1 MSERRKRLKEIFR
14 DTQKQYAG
22 NEKLQKDA
30 LYTYEHNELIPE
42 NDYPQIRR
50 IYRPGKVSVS
60 EERTFECAMRLMKEH
75 PEYHIAVL
83 NFASSVHP
91 GGGVIEG
98 ASAQEECLC
107 RCSTLYASL
116 NQPDMM
122 KQYYV
127 PNRDA
132 MNPLANDG
140 IIFSPA
146 VTVFKSDTEYP
157 EILPEEKW
165 IHADVLTCAAPNLRS
180 CGIQVTDRQLY
191 EIHLQRAEHIL
202 HTAAA
207 KGCDAL
213 VLGAF
218 GCGAFA
224 NNPETV
230 ARAYRDALMDYASY
244 FEEIVFAVYCTDE
257 ARQNYHAFAD
267 ELADWNSRYGCDDRL
282 LWKAMQI
289 ACRAHEGQKDKG
301 GNPYF
306 LHPVFVSQHLETIA
320 EKIVGLLHDVVEDT
334 DITIEDLR
342 KEGFPEHVL
351 EAVDTITKKDG
362 VSYEEYIEGVMNN
375 PIARAVKIQDVR
387 HNSDISRI
395 PHPTE
400 HDLKRLEKYRKTLKK
415 LEGRE

>member
-1 MSERRKRLKEIFR
+1 
-14 DTQKQYAG
+14 
-22 NEKLQKDA
+22 
-30 LYTYEHNELIPE
+30 
-42 NDYPQIRR
+42 
-50 IYRPGKVSVS
+50 
-60 EERTFECAMRLMKEH
+60 
-75 PEYHIAVL
+75 
-83 NFASSVHP
+83 
-91 GGGVIEG
+91 
-98 ASAQEECLC
+98 
-107 RCSTLYASL
+107 
-116 NQPDMM
+116 
-122 KQYYV
+122 
-127 PNRDA
+127 
-132 MNPLANDG
+132 
-140 IIFSPA
+140 
-146 VTVFKSDTEYP
+146 
-157 EILPEEKW
+157 
-165 IHADVLTCAAPNLRS
+165 
-180 CGIQVTDRQLY
+180 
-191 EIHLQRAEHIL
+191 
-202 HTAAA
+202 
-207 KGCDAL
+207 
-213 VLGAF
+213 
-218 GCGAFA
+218 
-224 NNPETV
+224 
-230 ARAYRDALMDYASY
+230 MDYASY

-257 ARQNYHAFAD
+257 ACQNYHAFAG

-306 LHPVFVSQHLETIA
+306 LHPVFVSEHLETIA

-351 EAVDTITKKDG
+351 EAVDIITKKDG